1 MKCRAQEVGGGR
13 RKEKEGRTKNEER
26 REVIGRV
33 EDTKWNRIE
42 SKGNKM

>member
-1 MKCRAQEVGGGR
+1 MQGTRGRR
-13 RKEKEGRTKNEER
+13 RKEKGERRKNEER

>member
-1 MKCRAQEVGGGR
+1 MQGTRGRR
-13 RKEKEGRTKNEER
+13 RKEEGERRKKEER